1 MKTEEII
8 EIFDSLPKEK
18 QVEALDF
25 IRFLKYRAVKERIL
39 ASDKEERISFDN
51 VDELVKAIENAD

>member
-8 EIFDSLPKEK
+8 EIFDSLPEEK

-25 IRFLKYRAVKERIL
+25 IRYLKYRAVKERIL
-39 ASDKEERISFDN
+39 VSDKEERISFDN
-51 VDELVKAIENAD
+51 VDELIKAIENAD